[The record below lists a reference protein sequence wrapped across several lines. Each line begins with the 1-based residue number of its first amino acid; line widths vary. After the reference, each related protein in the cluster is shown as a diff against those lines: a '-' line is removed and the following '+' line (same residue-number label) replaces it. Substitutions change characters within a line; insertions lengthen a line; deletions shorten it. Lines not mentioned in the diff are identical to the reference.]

1 MCFICSRRP
10 DGTIAWTEFHCY
22 DHFQQTL
29 KRDNQMK
36 DKSLEQAAM
45 NALREGLKQIPFL
58 QVKTLMTFR
67 TLTNAPV
74 TSEMHSSA

>member
-1 MCFICSRRP
+1 
-10 DGTIAWTEFHCY
+10 
-22 DHFQQTL
+22 
-29 KRDNQMK
+29 MK